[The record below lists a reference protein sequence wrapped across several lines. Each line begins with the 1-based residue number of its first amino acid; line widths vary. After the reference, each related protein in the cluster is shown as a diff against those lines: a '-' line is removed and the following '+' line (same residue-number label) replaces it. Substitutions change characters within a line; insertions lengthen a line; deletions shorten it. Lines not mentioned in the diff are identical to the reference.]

1 MSQERY
7 IDTLLNTY
15 NMADCNPVYTPA
27 EKDLQLEKATDDEY
41 EHSKDYPYRQV
52 IGSLIYLMT
61 ATRPDLAWIIGKL
74 SQHLER
80 PGPAHIAALKRL
92 LRYLKGTKGF
102 NLRFTPNQQ
111 ELVGYVDADWGGET
125 STRRSTTGY
134 VFTLDPKP
142 QIPNFKLY
150 MVKYQLL

>member
-27 EKDLQLEKATDDEY
+27 EKDLQLEKATDEY
-41 EHSKDYPYRQV
+41 ERSKDYPYRQV

-74 SQHLER
+74 SLHLER

-92 LRYLKGTKGF
+92 LQYLKGTKGF
-102 NLRFTPNQQ
+102 NLGFTQQ
-111 ELVGYVDADWGGET
+111 ELVGYVDAD
-125 STRRSTTGY
+125 
-134 VFTLDPKP
+134 
-142 QIPNFKLY
+142 
-150 MVKYQLL
+150 

>member
-1 MSQERY
+1 
-7 IDTLLNTY
+7 
-15 NMADCNPVYTPA
+15 
-27 EKDLQLEKATDDEY
+27 
-41 EHSKDYPYRQV
+41 
-52 IGSLIYLMT
+52 MT

-134 VFTLDPKP
+134 VFTLGVIFPWSEHY
-142 QIPNFKLY
+142 N
-150 MVKYQLL
+150 